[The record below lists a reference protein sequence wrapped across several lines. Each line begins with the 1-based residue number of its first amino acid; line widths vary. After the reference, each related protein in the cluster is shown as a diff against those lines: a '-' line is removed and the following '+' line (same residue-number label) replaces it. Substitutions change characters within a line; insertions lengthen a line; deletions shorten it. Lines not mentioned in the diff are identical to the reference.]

1 MSLAFSGL
9 RVIDFTQVL
18 AGPFATQQLALQGA
32 DVIKIELPGTGDMTR
47 ALLVGGNSEGDS
59 APGMTASFMTCNQGK
74 RSIVLDLK
82 TDAGRKVAEA
92 LIATADAVVENFKP
106 GTMERL
112 GLGYDRV
119 RRIKPDIV
127 YCSVSGYGQSGP
139 KASLPAFDG
148 AIQAS
153 SGMMSITGHAESGP
167 TRTGFFAVDM
177 STALHAAFAIS
188 AALFRRQQTGAG
200 QHLDVTML
208 DTALMMQAPQVASTA
223 LTGRT
228 PQLNGN
234 SSPTREPT
242 ANVFP
247 CANGYVQ
254 ISALK
259 QKQMA
264 ALLSA
269 LGLDAWAQDPRFADA
284 KSRKAH
290 SEEIRGALA
299 EVLSQS
305 PAAHWLKVLNDAGV
319 PCSQITSLDQVMEE
333 PALAGRPL
341 LQALPHPKRDGQT
354 RVVGPGHMANADGPV
369 PGRPPPRLGEHTE
382 EVLAELGYSAA
393 EVQRLRD
400 AAVI

>member
-9 RVIDFTQVL
+9 RIVDFTQVL

-32 DVIKIELPGTGDMTR
+32 EVIKIELPGTGDMTR
-47 ALLVGGNSEGDS
+47 ALLVGGNSETDS

-74 RSIVLDLK
+74 RSITLDLK
-82 TDAGRKVAEA
+82 AEAGRKVAEA

-106 GTMERL
+106 GTMARL
-112 GLGYDRV
+112 GLGYEQV
-119 RRIKPDIV
+119 RSIRPDIV
-127 YCSVSGYGQSGP
+127 YCSVSGYGQTGP
-139 KASLPAFDG
+139 KAGLPAFDG

-153 SGMMSITGHAESGP
+153 SGMMSITGHPESGP

-188 AALFRRQQTGAG
+188 AALFRRQQTGEG

-247 CANGYVQ
+247 CADGYVQ
-254 ISALK
+254 VSALK
-259 QKQMA
+259 EKQMA
-264 ALLSA
+264 ALLHV
-269 LGLDAWAQDPRFADA
+269 LGLDAWAQDARFADA
-284 KSRKAH
+284 KSRKAN
-290 SEEIRGALA
+290 SDVIRSALA
-299 EVLSQS
+299 EALSQQ
-305 PAAHWLKVLNDAGV
+305 PAAHWLKVLNDAAV
-319 PCSQITSLDQVMEE
+319 PCSQITSLDQVMAE
-333 PALAGRPL
+333 PALASRPL
-341 LQALPHPKRDGQT
+341 LQALPHPKREGET
-354 RVVGPGHMANADGPV
+354 RVVGPGHMASTDGPAA
-369 PGRPPPRLGEHTE
+369 GRPPPRLGEHTE
-382 EVLAELGYSAA
+382 EILAELGYSPADVAA
-393 EVQRLRD
+393 LR
-400 AAVI
+400 AAAAI